1 MAETEKFWERLL
13 TGTEPSTSAIEMR
26 LVRKRAR
33 PFLLLP
39 AHARL
44 AAQTLA
50 LYPAQTSRGR
60 LAKNALCLTLAARL
74 PFGIEK
80 ISVPV
85 SSANPLTKF
94 LSDLAG
100 GFLEFGILAGNPNA
114 AGRRFIFLLFNREG
128 KPEAIVKVGTS
139 ERAKQLIQLE
149 KHFLTNAKSIPGIPR
164 LRDAH
169 SSPQA
174 EALALDF
181 IPGDSPGKNDEVQ
194 IPGLL
199 SSWLRTDRTL
209 LISETRVWFELQ
221 NVCPTHPLF
230 LKLATLFKNRAI
242 RAAVFHGDF
251 APWNIKVSLVGAW
264 TVFDWERGD
273 LNGLPGYDWFHYVI
287 QTRILVAHEPVS
299 ALIGRLEKLFDSTE
313 FQNYAAAANIAGIER
328 EMALLYL
335 LHHNEV
341 IRPGEGLTEGRE
353 LLQMLESKWLAA

>member
-1 MAETEKFWERLL
+1 MAEAEKFWERLL
-13 TGTEPSTSAIEMR
+13 TGTESSTSAIEMR
-26 LVRKRAR
+26 LVRKRGQ

-39 AHARL
+39 VNARL

-50 LYPAQTSRGR
+50 LYPAQTPRAR
-60 LAKNALCLTLAARL
+60 LAKQALRLTLASHL

-85 SSANPLTKF
+85 SSAHPLTKF

-100 GFLEFGILAGNPNA
+100 GFPEFGILAGNPNA
-114 AGRRFIFLLFNREG
+114 AGRRFIFLIFNREG
-128 KPEAIVKVGTS
+128 KPEAVVKVGTS

-149 KHFLTNAKSIPGIPR
+149 KYFLTNAKSIPGIPR

-181 IPGDSPGKNDEVQ
+181 IPGDSPGRNDEVK
-194 IPGLL
+194 IPNLL
-199 SSWLRTDRTL
+199 SSWLRTEETV
-209 LISETRVWFELQ
+209 LISETRVWFDLQ
-221 NVCPTHPLF
+221 NACSTNPLF
-230 LKLATLFKNRAI
+230 LKLASLLKNKSV

-251 APWNIKVSLVGAW
+251 APWNIKVSADGTW

-273 LNGLPGYDWFHYVI
+273 LNGLPGYDWFHYLI
-287 QTRILVAHEPVS
+287 QTRILVTRETTS
-299 ALIGRLEKLFDSTE
+299 GLLERLEKLFYSSE
-313 FQNYAAAANIAGIER
+313 FKKYAAIADITGIER
-328 EMALLYL
+328 ELALLYL

-341 IRPGEGLTEGRE
+341 VRPGEGLTEGRK
-353 LLQMLESKWLAA
+353 LLQILESKWLEA